1 MSSPTAPLAGVRVLD
16 LTTVLS
22 GPLATSMLADQ
33 GADVIKVERP
43 GAGDLTRI
51 VGSRRGGMTAMFHL
65 ANRGK
70 RSIVIDLSIPAG
82 LDVLRRLSARVDVV
96 AENFRPGVA
105 ERMGV
110 GYSDLRE
117 ANANLIYLSIA
128 GFGSDGPL
136 ASTKVYDNLIQ
147 AVSGIAAQ
155 QADDDGTPRLVQSLI
170 CDKITALVAAQ
181 AITAAL
187 LARERGSGGQHIE
200 LSMLDAA
207 VAFLW
212 SDAGTEH
219 TFTGEGVERSRS
231 GAGNDLTP
239 HADGWSTAAPVTD
252 DEFRAFCRAYG
263 RSDLAEDPALATM
276 SQRLADPRRYRAARE
291 QLHEAA
297 ATLTTETA
305 TRRLRAAGVPAVEA
319 VPVAQVPNHPQVI
332 ANGTFVA
339 TNHPVAG
346 PLIEPRPPARFAG
359 KRLAPASPA
368 PVMGEHTD
376 EILRQAGFDDTE
388 ILSLRDSR
396 AVS

>member
-1 MSSPTAPLAGVRVLD
+1 
-16 LTTVLS
+16 
-22 GPLATSMLADQ
+22 
-33 GADVIKVERP
+33 
-43 GAGDLTRI
+43 
-51 VGSRRGGMTAMFHL
+51 MFHL